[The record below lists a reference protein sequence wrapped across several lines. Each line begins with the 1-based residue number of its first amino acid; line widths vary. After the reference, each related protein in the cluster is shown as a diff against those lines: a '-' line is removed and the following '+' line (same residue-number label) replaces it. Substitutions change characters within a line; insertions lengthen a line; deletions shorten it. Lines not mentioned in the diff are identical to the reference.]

1 MKLKLISIANKM
13 PAWVEQGYTEFAKRL
28 PRDCQLELV
37 EVSLGKRGKNADIK
51 RLMQKESEQ
60 MLAKVVNT
68 DHVVA
73 LDVLGKSMSTPKLA
87 SKIGQWQ
94 ASGQNIALL
103 VGGPEGL
110 HPDCLARANE
120 KWSLSELTMPHP
132 IVRIVVAEAIYR
144 AWSVTVGHP
153 YHRE

>member
-1 MKLKLISIANKM
+1 M
-13 PAWVEQGYTEFAKRL
+13 PGWVEQGYTEFSKRL
-28 PRDCQLELV
+28 PKDCQLELV
-37 EVSLGKRGKNADIK
+37 EISLAKRGKNADIK

-60 MLAKVVNT
+60 MLAKIVSN

-73 LDVLGKSMSTPKLA
+73 LDVLGKSMSTSKLA
-87 SKIGQWQ
+87 GKIKQWQ
-94 ASGQNIALL
+94 GSGQNIALL

-110 HPDCLARANE
+110 HPDCLQRANE